1 MQITIKTFA
10 QTREVS
16 GCSSLALDVDN
27 KSTVADVIMHLKQR
41 SQNWANALESNV
53 LTARNQTLCS
63 LDTVVSENDEIAFF
77 PPVTGG

>member
-16 GCSSLALDVDN
+16 GCASLVLEVEN
-27 KSTVADVIMHLKQR
+27 NTTVADVITQLKHR
-41 SQNWANALESNV
+41 SENWANALESHV

-63 LDTVVSENDEIAFF
+63 PDTVVSENDEIAFF

>member
-16 GCSSLALDVDN
+16 GCSSLVLDVEN
-27 KSTVADVIMHLKQR
+27 NSTVADVITQLKR
-41 SQNWANALESNV
+41 RGESWANALESDV

-63 LDTVVSENDEIAFF
+63 LDTVVSENDEIALF